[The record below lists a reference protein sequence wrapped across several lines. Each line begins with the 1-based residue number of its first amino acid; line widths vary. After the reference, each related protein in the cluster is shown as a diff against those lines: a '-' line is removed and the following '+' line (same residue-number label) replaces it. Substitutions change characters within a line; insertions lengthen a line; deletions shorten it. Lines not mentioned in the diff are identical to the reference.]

1 MFMKHN
7 MENESPHWRGRVWL
21 NINYLVL
28 SALDYYSKEPGLNSD
43 KATDVYLKLRKNII
57 RNVVECYYES
67 GYLWESYDNSNNG
80 EGSKGFHPFAGST
93 ALIVLIMGEIY

>member
-28 SALDYYSKEPGLNSD
+28 SALDYYSKGWHPPKPLTTIDFVLFYVLQLHLHPQNINSFQW
-43 KATDVYLKLRKNII
+43 VSSEN
-57 RNVVECYYES
+57 
-67 GYLWESYDNSNNG
+67 
-80 EGSKGFHPFAGST
+80 
-93 ALIVLIMGEIY
+93 ALVLQF